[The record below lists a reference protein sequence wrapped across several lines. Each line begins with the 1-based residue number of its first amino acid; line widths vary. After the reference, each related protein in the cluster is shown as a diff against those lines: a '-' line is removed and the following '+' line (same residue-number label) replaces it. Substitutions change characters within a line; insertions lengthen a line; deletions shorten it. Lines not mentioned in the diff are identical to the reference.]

1 MKPSLHSLLISC
13 LFQAIFLTFTA
24 RNNCVDATAAAF
36 LSITRAQV
44 HSSPL
49 LNLSSSSPSLLS
61 HRLVIETS
69 CSISQLRGVST
80 GSRLFSE
87 NDNSSGVGFG
97 QKEDKKPP
105 KKVRPSDSSSTP
117 MVPIET
123 ADTTKQV
130 VLSIP
135 ASKVKTG
142 ALKFYLQIFIV
153 GERNTPVKGSWT
165 LNTNDKDG
173 ASASTLDVYYRDGT
187 GMFSVIVSESSIVV
201 ERNGKRPS
209 LEYLLQESVI
219 LHGLLDEVEAVAYGK
234 DDEGKLIDKEKRLL
248 LFDDDEDNNAINK
261 AREKLPAKKAQ

>member
-13 LFQAIFLTFTA
+13 LFQAIFLTFAA

-36 LSITRAQV
+36 LSITRARG
-44 HSSPL
+44 HASPL

-61 HRLVIETS
+61 HRHVIETS
-69 CSISQLRGVST
+69 CSVSQLRGVSN
-80 GSRLFSE
+80 GNRLAS
-87 NDNSSGVGFG
+87 
-97 QKEDKKPP
+97 
-105 KKVRPSDSSSTP
+105 
-117 MVPIET
+117 

-173 ASASTLDVYYRDGT
+173 ASASTLDVYYGDGT

-201 ERNGKRPS
+201 ERNGEKPS
-209 LEYLLQESVI
+209 LQYLLQESVI
-219 LHGLLDEVEAVAYGK
+219 LHGLLDEVEAVAYGR
-234 DDEGKLIDKEKRLL
+234 DDEDKLIDKEKRLL